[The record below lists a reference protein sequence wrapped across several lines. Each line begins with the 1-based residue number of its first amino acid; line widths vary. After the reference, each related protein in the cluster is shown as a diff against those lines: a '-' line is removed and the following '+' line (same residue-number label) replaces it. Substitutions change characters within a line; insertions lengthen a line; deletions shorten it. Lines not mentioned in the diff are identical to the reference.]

1 MVFKYKKKI
10 ENEIAIINDNQKSF
24 EINYLTIMLL
34 GVSGVGKT
42 TLINKILNVHA
53 KSGGGS
59 FVLLK
64 HNSISK

>member
-42 TLINKILNVHA
+42 TLINKILNVNA
-53 KSGGGS
+53 AT
-59 FVLLK
+59 
-64 HNSISK
+64 